1 MEFPDEPT
9 LYIDVT
15 QMMGNRRQTGIQRV
29 VRELARVCPAVATQ
43 FRRNC
48 RLVHAVGSQFYRLRF
63 EHIDHEQRAWLFRL
77 AERRLGRR
85 LLRMAWPLTSK
96 PVVARSGDILLTL
109 NATWDVA
116 DWFAAVSEFR
126 RTGFVASVLYDLTPL
141 SHPQFHT
148 ADLCQRFRVWLD
160 KLERNTDHWIG
171 ISRHVAGELA
181 GYLNAS
187 VGNCESDRQPTV
199 SAFGLGSELGRK
211 SRPNLGQGGVGP
223 RPGGSPVVM
232 ESSVPTE
239 VRPSLA
245 AFLAADAPTLLMVG
259 TLEPRKNHLTTL
271 TACRELWR
279 QGWQGQL
286 VLIGRLGWQHEAVL
300 QAITDMPRE
309 KLLWLSDASDVELQF
324 AYQRSALLVFPS
336 WEEGFGLPIVE
347 ALTCG
352 TPVLASDHPVHRE
365 VGGRACQYFPAE
377 KSAELARLIQVA
389 TGDGFCEL
397 RNQAM
402 NFRVVTWEQSCRQL
416 LADAILASSR
426 QLANQRLQ
434 HSSLRFAS
442 RATIGSHGTSPPMA
456 ATASTR
462 AA

>member
-9 LYIDVT
+9 VYVDVT

-29 VRELARVCPAVATQ
+29 VRELARVGPAVASQ

-48 RLVHAVGSQFYRLRF
+48 RLVHVVGSQFYRLRF

-85 LLRMAWPLTSK
+85 LLRAAWPLASK
-96 PVVARSGDILLTL
+96 PVLARSGDVLLTL
-109 NATWDVA
+109 NATWDVP
-116 DWFAAVSEFR
+116 DWFEAVAEFR

-148 ADLCQRFRVWLD
+148 ADLSQRFQVWLD
-160 KLERNTDHWIG
+160 KLARNTDHWIG
-171 ISRHVAGELA
+171 ISRHVAGELTR
-181 GYLNAS
+181 YLNAS
-187 VGNCESDRQPTV
+187 ASNSESDRQPTV
-199 SAFGLGSELGRK
+199 SAFRLGSELGRK
-211 SRPNLGQGGVGP
+211 SRPDVGQGEFAQ
-223 RPGGSPVVM
+223 RPGGAPFAL

-259 TLEPRKNHLTTL
+259 TLEPRKNHLATL

-286 VLIGRLGWQHEAVL
+286 LLIGRPGWQHSAVL
-300 QAITDMPRE
+300 QAIADMPRE
-309 KLLWLSDASDVELQF
+309 KLFWLADASDAELQV
-324 AYQRSALLVFPS
+324 AYQSSALLVFPS

-347 ALTCG
+347 ALTYG

-365 VGGRACQYFPAE
+365 VGGQACQYFPADAP
-377 KSAELARLIQVA
+377 AELARLIQVA
-389 TGDGFCEL
+389 TTDNFQAL
-397 RNQAM
+397 RHRANHFHALS
-402 NFRVVTWEQSCRQL
+402 WEQSCRQL

-426 QLANQRLQ
+426 HLANLRQPQ
-434 HSSLRFAS
+434 SSRGSLS
-442 RATIGSHGTSPPMA
+442 RPTIESHGASPTLA
-456 ATASTR
+456 APANTR